1 VARGDSERPV
11 YPRWS
16 AYLSIFVSFFMF
28 EAALILFFKTGP
40 FSQNGLLVFYVPMV
54 VFFAWVMVFSILAL
68 KAINAE
74 AAARAGLRVLEPPKH
89 WRARPP
95 GEFLSAA

>member
-1 VARGDSERPV
+1 MARGDSERPV

-16 AYLSIFVSFFMF
+16 AYLNIFVSFFMF
-28 EAALILFFKTGP
+28 EAALILSFKTGP
-40 FSQNGLLVFYVPMV
+40 FSQNGLLVFYVPML

-74 AAARAGLRVLEPPKH
+74 VAARAGLQGQAPKR
-89 WRARPP
+89 WRARPL